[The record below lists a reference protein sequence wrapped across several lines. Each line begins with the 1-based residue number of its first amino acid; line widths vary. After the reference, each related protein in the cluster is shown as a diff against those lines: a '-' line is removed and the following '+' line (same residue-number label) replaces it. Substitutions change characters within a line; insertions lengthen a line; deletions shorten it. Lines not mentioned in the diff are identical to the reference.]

1 MKRLYILLCIIA
13 LLSSCIKEE
22 PYHNNVN
29 LHKTITAVIEEFG
42 NETKTALTE
51 DNRLTWSEGDE
62 IKIYDGCDLW
72 ETYRLKDSD
81 AGSSTGTFEKT
92 DAQEG
97 SADFYCRLV
106 VYPADMA
113 SSVHME
119 SANTAYSIAFDIPDK
134 QTYVENS
141 FANGNFPMVAIWNV
155 NPQYPISFKNLFGA
169 IKLQLCGSKIVKSI
183 TISGHN
189 NEPLAGTARVGK
201 SAYSA
206 TPAIQ
211 EISSTSTSITLDCG
225 EKGVQLHATEP
236 TNFII
241 ACPPTEFTKGFK
253 VVIVDS
259 EGNEHIKESF
269 KNNAITR
276 SSILKMPVY
285 DIEGPKGKSEE
296 FIVFE
301 DAVIKELCVK
311 AFDINE
317 DGELSYG
324 EAALV
329 TDLSQMTLTKKTFK
343 TFDELKYFTSLTRIP
358 KNYFKDIPIRSI
370 TLPESLKTIEDNAFA
385 NCSYLNSIVIPGN
398 IGYKSFSCCTS
409 LESVVFLEGVTS
421 IKSHA
426 FDGCNSL
433 TEVAIPSNITQLEN
447 SIFYDCASLS
457 SVSFEENGA
466 QILPYAFFEN
476 CIKLDNVVLPS
487 TIKEIEHGAFRG
499 CSSLSKI
506 SIQGINTVI
515 GNNAFKGCSAL
526 KEITILNGVKS
537 IGEGTFKGCSSLKQ
551 IKLSGNIK
559 NIPDYA
565 FDGCSLLQS
574 VVLSNNITWIGEYA
588 FNDCSSLKEIN
599 IPLKIES
606 IRDYAF
612 QNCSAI
618 QNIDLSNVNYI
629 YEGAFNSCTSL
640 KKVELADCL
649 NDGVTDDDAIRP
661 YTFQNCSSLESVTI
675 PETLI
680 KIGDAAFA
688 KCSSLKEIIIP
699 ESIQTIGNSAF
710 AYCTNIENI
719 TIPESVVTIDAYAF
733 SGCTSLTDISIPGSV
748 TELPD
753 YMLLDCVNLKNILI
767 AEGVTKTKFGTFQ
780 NCTALETISFPNT
793 MKTLGPCIFMDC
805 TGLKTIKVPD
815 NVTNINSAAFFGCT
829 SLCDIQL
836 SSNLIYIDNSV
847 FSGCTSLKNITLP
860 EGISSIGKNAFHNCH
875 ILSEIKLP
883 ESVSSIGESAFWSCR
898 ALETIIIP
906 SNVTYMGNRM
916 FGDCQSLQTVYMK
929 PTSVPEGDVREM
941 FAYDPDPP
949 QLYVPAESIT
959 AYENN
964 LYWYKLN
971 PQEYNY

>member
-22 PYHNNVN
+22 PYHDNVN

-62 IKIYDGCDLW
+62 IKIYDGCDSW

-113 SSVHME
+113 SSVHVE

-134 QTYVENS
+134 QTYIENS

-343 TFDELKYFTSLTRIP
+343 TFDELKYFTSLTKIP
-358 KNYFKDIPIRSI
+358 DNYFKSIAIKSISFPESLTEIGKYAFYQCTSLTDIEVRGNVGYAAFAHCSKLAEITFGDNTTTIDSYAFNKCSALTSI
-370 TLPESLKTIEDNAFA
+370 TLPNSLTTISDYAFLRCSALAEIIIPASVESIGGIYNGGTFSDCTNLSKVEILGTVSFIPW
-385 NCSYLNSIVIPGN
+385 NC
-398 IGYKSFSCCTS
+398 FSNCTS
-409 LESVVFLEGVTS
+409 LKSIILPETVTS
-421 IKSHA
+421 IK
-426 FDGCNSL
+426 
-433 TEVAIPSNITQLEN
+433 
-447 SIFYDCASLS
+447 
-457 SVSFEENGA
+457 
-466 QILPYAFFEN
+466 PYAFSNCSALTDIQTENNASISIAEHAFEN
-476 CIKLDNVVLPS
+476 C
-487 TIKEIEHGAFRG
+487 T
-499 CSSLSKI
+499 
-506 SIQGINTVI
+506 
-515 GNNAFKGCSAL
+515 
-526 KEITILNGVKS
+526 
-537 IGEGTFKGCSSLKQ
+537 SLKT
-551 IKLSGNIK
+551 LSG
-559 NIPDYA
+559 
-565 FDGCSLLQS
+565 F
-574 VVLSNNITWIGEYA
+574 NNLTSIGEYA
-588 FNDCSSLKEIN
+588 FQNCTGLETIDISGDVTTISEHAFSNCSSLKSLTINDGTSIIDQYAFTDCTNLSEVSLPNSLTTINTGAFSSCKSLTQITLPEITTLGWGVFFNCGLQSIVLPESLSEIPDETFQSCDKLEYISIPESIVSIGEEAFDWCKSLKRIYIPESVTTVGERAFRECVSLQEIN
-599 IPLKIES
+599 IPES
-606 IRDYAF
+606 I
-612 QNCSAI
+612 
-618 QNIDLSNVNYI
+618 
-629 YEGAFNSCTSL
+629 TSL
-640 KKVELADCL
+640 GRSSFERCE
-649 NDGVTDDDAIRP
+649 
-661 YTFQNCSSLESVTI
+661 SLES
-675 PETLI
+675 
-680 KIGDAAFA
+680 
-688 KCSSLKEIIIP
+688 IIIP
-699 ESIQTIGNSAF
+699 ESISIISDYAFDECYSLKNVTLPESITSLGTQAFYGCAFESIEIPESVTQIGAGTF
-710 AYCTNIENI
+710 AYCENLKNL
-719 TIPESVVTIDAYAF
+719 TIPESINQIGWMAFEGCIGLKSISIPYGVTLIQSCLFNKCSSLADIELPESITEIKGSAF
-733 SGCTSLTDISIPGSV
+733 QGCSSLTRLTIPSSVTSIGDYMFCDCTSLESLILKPLSV
-748 TELPD
+748 P
-753 YMLLDCVNLKNILI
+753 
-767 AEGVTKTKFGTFQ
+767 
-780 NCTALETISFPNT
+780 
-793 MKTLGPCIFMDC
+793 
-805 TGLKTIKVPD
+805 TGGGDHL
-815 NVTNINSAAFFGCT
+815 
-829 SLCDIQL
+829 
-836 SSNLIYIDNSV
+836 
-847 FSGCTSLKNITLP
+847 
-860 EGISSIGKNAFHNCH
+860 FHNCTN
-875 ILSEIKLP
+875 IPEI
-883 ESVSSIGESAFWSCR
+883 F
-898 ALETIIIP
+898 
-906 SNVTYMGNRM
+906 
-916 FGDCQSLQTVYMK
+916 
-929 PTSVPEGDVREM
+929 
-941 FAYDPDPP
+941 
-949 QLYVPAESIT
+949 VPAESID
-959 AYENN
+959 AYKSAQ
-964 LYWYKLN
+964 YWKSYKDN
-971 PQEYNY
+971 IFAIE